1 MGEVRK
7 EGVLVGYSD
16 ESPSYRVWDPVK
28 GKVLNVGGADF
39 DEDVEPGWWKKI
51 GEVGAT
57 LKEEDSVEF
66 PDLAIDGDDSISL
79 PLPPPSPP
87 ADDGEE
93 ETPELLEDDSNNEG
107 GEDNNPPQPR
117 RSARDNR
124 GVPPLRYDD
133 VFEAAVDLIC
143 PSTVEEA
150 LGGDQA
156 EKWAEAMDSE
166 LESLWKRME
175 YMWRWRGLSARKS

>member
-1 MGEVRK
+1 MRGGKLGEVRK

-39 DEDVEPGWWKKI
+39 DEEVEPEWWKKR

-57 LKEEDSVEF
+57 LKDEEPVEF
-66 PDLAIDGDDSISL
+66 PDLAIVGDDSDSPFP
-79 PLPPPSPP
+79 PLPPPPPPPPSPPFPP

-93 ETPELLEDDSNNEG
+93 EIPELLEDDSDNEG
-107 GEDNNPPQPR
+107 DEDDNPPPPR
-117 RSARDNR
+117 RSARSNR

-143 PSTVEEA
+143 PSTV
-150 LGGDQA
+150 
-156 EKWAEAMDSE
+156 
-166 LESLWKRME
+166 
-175 YMWRWRGLSARKS
+175 